1 MALMAPLTRMSLR
14 DLVLC
19 TALCASLNACSTL
32 PSAGVK
38 DADPLGK
45 ALATAESL
53 DAARSPASVNTP
65 PTSAHVTEEVVVAWQ
80 KQAGGFKNRTPML
93 VQHGGQTYRLTAT
106 APADIQIDEL
116 VPVVPLEKRKLAN
129 PVLRPGVGT
138 PFVAHWFSTEDR
150 RKTHPFLSEVGYLH
164 PVTITLAFGPP
175 SPAGREVRLVVHD
188 VRREETAVVSGKRQ
202 PLAADF
208 SAPGEWILQAVST
221 RKDLGMSGF
230 GAMRNSAKYLDKM
243 GLFGLEPPAPDRVPV
258 IFVHGLMSRPLTW
271 QNAFNELTAD
281 PVIRK
286 KYQIFFFRY
295 PSGVPVAFSAKNLR
309 SELAGLHDELHRL
322 GNDKAADHMVLI
334 GHSMGGLLSK
344 MQLVRSGDRLWMNI
358 LGDTP
363 DKLKLSPQ
371 EREAFK
377 PYMEFE
383 PNSHV
388 DRVIFVCTPH
398 QGSKMAQGLAG
409 AIGRGVISLPG
420 RILGSTYDLIQGDGP
435 DNPMMKKFLGKG
447 IPSSIENL
455 NPESRFVKTSTQLE
469 LKPGLHI
476 HSIVGNRDGRPLTDP
491 KCSDGVVPYTSA
503 HLPNVESEL
512 VVNADHGAHA
522 KAEAIAEIRRIL
534 LLHLKT
540 ISYH

>member
-1 MALMAPLTRMSLR
+1 MAASPCPSLR

-19 TALCASLNACSTL
+19 TALCVSLNACTTV
-32 PSAGVK
+32 PTANRH
-38 DADPLGK
+38 ADPLGK
-45 ALATAESL
+45 ALSNAESL
-53 DAARSPASVNTP
+53 HAARTP
-65 PTSAHVTEEVVVAWQ
+65 PGVPPPSASHQATEAVVSAWQ
-80 KQAGGFKNRTPML
+80 KQAGGFRTGTPVV
-93 VQHGGQTYRLTAT
+93 VQDGGQTYRITAS
-106 APADIQIDEL
+106 APADLKIDEL
-116 VPVVPLEKRKLAN
+116 VAVVPLEKRKLAQ
-129 PVLRPGVGT
+129 PVIRPGLGT
-138 PFVAHWFSTEDR
+138 PFIAHWISTEER
-150 RKTHPFLSEVGYLH
+150 RKANPFLSEAGYIY
-164 PVTITLAFGPP
+164 PVTVTLDFAP
-175 SPAGREVRLVVHD
+175 STPAGREVRLAVHD
-188 VRREETAVVSGKRQ
+188 VRHADTVLISGKRQ

-208 SAPGEWILQAVST
+208 SAPGEWILQTAAAN
-221 RKDLGMSGF
+221 KDLGMSGF
-230 GAMRNSAKYLDKM
+230 GAMRNSARYLDKM
-243 GLFGLEPPAPDRVPV
+243 GLFGLEPPSADRIPV

-295 PSGVPVAFSAKNLR
+295 PSGVPVAFSAKHLR
-309 SELAGLHDELHRL
+309 VELAGLHDELHRV

-334 GHSMGGLLSK
+334 GHSMDGLLSK
-344 MQLVRSGDRLWMNI
+344 MQIVRSGDRLWMNI
-358 LGDTP
+358 LGDKP
-363 DKLKLSPQ
+363 ENLKLTPE

-377 PYMEFE
+377 PYLEFE

-420 RILGSTYDLIQGDGP
+420 RILGTTFDIIQGESL
-435 DNPMMKKFLGKG
+435 DNPMMKQFLDKG

-540 ISYH
+540 ISYR

>member
-1 MALMAPLTRMSLR
+1 MAASPCLSLR

-19 TALCASLNACSTL
+19 TTLCVSLNACTTTS
-32 PSAGVK
+32 SVERH
-38 DADPLGK
+38 ADPLGK
-45 ALATAESL
+45 ALSTAESL
-53 DAARSPASVNTP
+53 DTTRAPSSATP
-65 PTSAHVTEEVVVAWQ
+65 PPTAHQVTEAVVTAWQ
-80 KQAGGFKNRTPML
+80 KQVGGFKAGTPTV
-93 VQHGGQTYRLTAT
+93 VQYAGQTYQLTAR
-106 APADIQIDEL
+106 APADIKLDEL
-116 VPVVPLEKRKLAN
+116 VTVVPLEKRKLTN
-129 PVLRPGVGT
+129 PVIRSGVGT
-138 PFVAHWFSTEDR
+138 PFVAHWFSTAE
-150 RKTHPFLSEVGYLH
+150 RKKTDPFLSEAGYIH
-164 PVTITLAFGPP
+164 PVTVTLDFGPQTA
-175 SPAGREVRLVVHD
+175 AGRQVRLNVHD
-188 VRREETAVVSGKRQ
+188 VRHEDTVLVAGKRQ

-208 SAPGEWILQAVST
+208 SAPGEWILQTAAT
-221 RKDLGMSGF
+221 NKDVGMSGF

-243 GLFGLEPPAPDRVPV
+243 GLFGLEPPSSDRIPV

-295 PSGVPVAFSAKNLR
+295 PSGVPVAFSAKALR
-309 SELAGLHDELHRL
+309 VELHELHNNLHRL

-358 LGDTP
+358 LGDKP
-363 DKLKLSPQ
+363 ENLKLTPE
-371 EREAFK
+371 EREAFR
-377 PYMEFE
+377 PYLEFE

-420 RILGSTYDLIQGDGP
+420 RILGSTFDLIQGDTA
-435 DNPMMKKFLGKG
+435 DNPMMKEFLKKG

-469 LKPGLHI
+469 LKPGLHV

-534 LLHLKT
+534 HLHLKT
-540 ISYH
+540 ISYR